1 MLARGESVVVD
12 DYTVTFTELV
22 QDGNVGDIKLRAT
35 ATLEIREDGELIGI
49 MLPEKRIYKNY
60 ERQQFAEV
68 STIPGLGDEL
78 YATLLGLTED
88 DMASFKVSVNPLV
101 NWIWI
106 GGTLMCVVAFL
117 LLRRMPRPGE
127 GR

>member
-1 MLARGESVVVD
+1 MAKGESMIID
-12 DYTVTFTELV
+12 DYTLTFTDLV
-22 QDGNVGDIKLRAT
+22 QDGDVGDIKLRAT
-35 ATLEIREDGELIGI
+35 ATLEVFEDGKLMGI
-49 MLPEKRIYKNY
+49 MMPDKRIYRNF

-68 STIPGLGDEL
+68 STLPSLGDEL

-88 DMASFKVSVNPLV
+88 DKASFKVSVNPLI

-106 GGTLMCVVAFL
+106 GGTLMSILAFL